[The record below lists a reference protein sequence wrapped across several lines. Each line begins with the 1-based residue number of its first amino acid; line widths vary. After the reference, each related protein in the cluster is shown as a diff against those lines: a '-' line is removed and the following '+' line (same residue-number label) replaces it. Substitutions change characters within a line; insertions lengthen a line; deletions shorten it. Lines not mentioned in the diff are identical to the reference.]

1 MRQPVLFILVG
12 GFQYMLDAVLFG
24 VFISVGAGT
33 VSSNITSRAIAAGT
47 GFLLN
52 RYLTFGRRN
61 DNVKL
66 FSASLMRFLI
76 FFAVMTILSTG
87 LIILLEQLVGDN
99 DTQRIFYKIGVE
111 AVLAIIS
118 FFLSRN
124 WVFRT

>member
-24 VFISVGAGT
+24 ILISVGIGT
-33 VSSNITSRAIAAGT
+33 IPSNITSRATAAVT

-52 RYLTFGRRN
+52 RYLTFGKRN
-61 DNVKL
+61 DNAKL
-66 FSASLMRFLI
+66 FSSSLIRFLV

-87 LIILLEQLVGDN
+87 LIMLLERWVGDN

-118 FFLSRN
+118 FFISRN